1 MQTTAK
7 IPAHKLAP
15 ETGQPTMPLAE
26 QANVRPNG
34 WHAKTKSV
42 IMKVPIAAE
51 MKDITTKICL
61 IPMITEIPDV
71 WPSGVQIVIQHV
83 CKHTELL
90 AANLK
95 PVVKLQEEMFDMY
108 TVITIVQTKNLR
120 LLFINANNYPL
131 LSSDKTKPGFYP
143 GFVCIKYDDSKH
155 YGSKI

>member
-1 MQTTAK
+1 
-7 IPAHKLAP
+7 
-15 ETGQPTMPLAE
+15 MPLAE

-61 IPMITEIPDV
+61 IPVMPDV
-71 WPSGVQIVIQHV
+71 CPSGVQIVIQHV

-95 PVVKLQEEMFDMY
+95 PVVKLQEEMSDMY
-108 TVITIVQTKNLR
+108 TVITMV
-120 LLFINANNYPL
+120 
-131 LSSDKTKPGFYP
+131 
-143 GFVCIKYDDSKH
+143 
-155 YGSKI
+155 